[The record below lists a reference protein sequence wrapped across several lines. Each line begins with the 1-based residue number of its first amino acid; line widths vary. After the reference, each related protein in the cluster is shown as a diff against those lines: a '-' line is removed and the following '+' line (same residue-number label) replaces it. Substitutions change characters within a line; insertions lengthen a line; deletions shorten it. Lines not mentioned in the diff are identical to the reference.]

1 MNSNIDVTLPPLSSD
16 ESWSRQAE
24 DGLRLSAWNNKS
36 ENVREMVAL
45 FPAGRFF
52 RFPVSVRIQ
61 IAPESDPRISI
72 PQLTGDPAIEP
83 CHELG
88 RVVSASIGNAHC
100 IDPEASLPEAFFFGD
115 VVVDFRKLE
124 LHRCGQRIKATMQE
138 FKTLRYFLMHPEV
151 AISRDELLNNVWGF
165 HQYPTTRT
173 VDNRIMR
180 LRKKLENDPTKPV
193 HLLTVHG
200 LGYKF
205 VP

>member
-1 MNSNIDVTLPPLSSD
+1 MNSNVDVAAPELSLA
-16 ESWSRQAE
+16 ETWNRQAE
-24 DGLRLSAWNNKS
+24 DAQPLSVFNNKAES
-36 ENVREMVAL
+36 PREMVAL

-61 IAPESDPRISI
+61 IAPESDVRHPD
-72 PQLTGDPAIEP
+72 GDPAP
-83 CHELG
+83 NACKDLG
-88 RVVSASIGNAHC
+88 RVVVASIGNARC
-100 IDPEASLPEAFFFGD
+100 VEPEECTPEVFFFGD

-124 LHRCGQRIKATMQE
+124 LHRCGQRLRATMQE
-138 FKTLRYFLMHPEV
+138 FKTLHYFLMHPEV
-151 AISRDELLNNVWGF
+151 AISREELLNNVWGF

-180 LRKKLENDPTKPV
+180 LRKKLENNPAKPV